1 MTSEANSVRR
11 VTHVRFPVSFCT
23 KKVVAEHR
31 AGATSGSVGTGH
43 PSGGDVVVAHGATGG
58 PGTSLHTS
66 G

>member
-23 KKVVAEHR
+23 KKEVAERR

-43 PSGGDVVVAHGATGG
+43 PSGGDVVVAHGATGTTG
-58 PGTSLHTS
+58 DESTH
-66 G
+66 